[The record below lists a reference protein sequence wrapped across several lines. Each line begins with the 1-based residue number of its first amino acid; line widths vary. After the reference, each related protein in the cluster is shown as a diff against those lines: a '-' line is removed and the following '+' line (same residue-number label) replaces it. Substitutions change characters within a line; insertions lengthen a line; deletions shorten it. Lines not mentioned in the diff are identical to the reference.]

1 MPINDHHVNLVAM
14 VTNEPVSTVDEA
26 FAVLRPVQGSEVRAW
41 VVCLFLFVCLLLI
54 IVFYCCLSVHIT
66 VLQVTGGS
74 ASSEL
79 DRLIASKV
87 DG

>member
-41 VVCLFLFVCLLLI
+41 VVCLLLI
-54 IVFYCCLSVHIT
+54 IVFCCCLSVHIT
-66 VLQVTGGS
+66 ILQVTGGS

>member
-41 VVCLFLFVCLLLI
+41 VGWFFVCLFTVDNCVLLLFVCAHYHL
-54 IVFYCCLSVHIT
+54 
-66 VLQVTGGS
+66 TGHWGVCI
-74 ASSEL
+74 L
-79 DRLIASKV
+79 
-87 DG
+87 